1 MSRHFLESKTME
13 LLSFLKTLGIPF
25 EQDVS
30 LSKKT
35 WIKTG
40 GVCSVWIMPASVEQL
55 IEVCRYLYTN
65 DVKFD
70 IVGQTSNIFFHSTYN
85 PLVVVSTTK
94 IIEYTIKNEIITCD
108 CGCSVIKLAKDCL
121 SKGYKGFFGLVG
133 LPGTVASAVFNNA
146 GCFDCAISS
155 MLLSADVLLPDGTI
169 QTIQKDDFL
178 YSKRSSAF
186 KRREREGVILSVK
199 LKVEKAQNIEDE
211 FKKAEET
218 KNYRKNKQEG
228 YLNNLGSVYGKRK
241 YRGTLKNRLA
251 SLLAKMMVLLGISK
265 ARNRA
270 QKMLLL
276 KLYGYSDLD
285 HYVSDRSINTYIW
298 KDALAEANFERY
310 KDFMRK
316 VFKDLNL
323 EIEERI

>member
-1 MSRHFLESKTME
+1 MKGLSEFLIEKKV
-13 LLSFLKTLGIPF
+13 FYDHNIP
-25 EQDVS
+25 

-40 GVCSVWIMPASVEQL
+40 GMCECWITPDTRTQL
-55 IEVCRYLYTN
+55 IEVCMYLYHN
-65 DVKFD
+65 NIKFD
-70 IVGQTSNIFFHSTYN
+70 LVGQTSNIFFHSTYN
-85 PLVVVSTTK
+85 PQVVVSTVK
-94 IIEYTIKNEIITCD
+94 VNNFEIENDIIVCD
-108 CGCSVIKLAKDCL
+108 CGVSVIKLAKECL
-121 SKGYKGFFGLVG
+121 AKGYADFYGLVG
-133 LPGTVASAVFNNA
+133 LPGTVASAVYNNS
-146 GCFDCAISS
+146 GCFDCSISS
-155 MLLSADVLLPDGTI
+155 MLVSADVLQPDGTI
-169 QTIQKDDFL
+169 QTMMKEDFC

-186 KRREREGVILSVK
+186 KRGEKEGVILSVK
-199 LKVEKAQNIEDE
+199 MKVEKAEDKKVE
-211 FKKAEET
+211 YIKAEET
-218 KNYRKNKQEG
+218 KIYRKNKQEG

-241 YRGTLKNRLA
+241 YRQTFKNRLA

-265 ARNRA
+265 TRNRA

-276 KLYGYSDLD
+276 KMYGYSDLD
-285 HYVSDRSINTYIW
+285 HYVSDRNINTYIW